1 MQNFLGTLS
10 QFYDNATGLF
20 GMPDI
25 SFSFV
30 DIVGALRASF
40 PSCFIIFCFGLKIR
54 VRGICS
60 KESS

>member
-25 SFSFV
+25 SFSF
-30 DIVGALRASF
+30 
-40 PSCFIIFCFGLKIR
+40 IIFCFGLKIR

>member
-30 DIVGALRASF
+30 DIRHTEQ
-40 PSCFIIFCFGLKIR
+40 SCCIVIKLA
-54 VRGICS
+54 
-60 KESS
+60 

>member
-30 DIVGALRASF
+30 DGNTDHFLPVLSYSALD
-40 PSCFIIFCFGLKIR
+40 
-54 VRGICS
+54 
-60 KESS
+60 